1 MTITLYNMTSPEN
14 KIGKTMSAVYPSMT
28 GHLKNECSRSNPVV
42 RIEGNIDGMSSCNY
56 MYIEDFGRYYFVT
69 DIVSIR
75 TDIVEVH
82 GRVDVLES
90 FKDSILN
97 EKVILKRQRDNW
109 NLYVE
114 DGSFITYAKDKMYT
128 VNFPAG
134 FDQANCYVLVT
145 AGY

>member
-1 MTITLYNMTSPEN
+1 MMNITLYNMTSPEN
-14 KIGKTMSAVYPSMT
+14 KIGKSMT
-28 GHLKNECSRSNPVV
+28 VVLSLTGELRNGCSRSSPAIM
-42 RIEGNIDGMSSCNY
+42 IEADMGSLGNCNY
-56 MYIEDFGRYYFVT
+56 MYIAEFERYYYVT
-69 DIVSIR
+69 DIISHR
-75 TDIVEVH
+75 NDLVEVR

-134 FDQANCYVLVT
+134 FDQDNCYVLVT